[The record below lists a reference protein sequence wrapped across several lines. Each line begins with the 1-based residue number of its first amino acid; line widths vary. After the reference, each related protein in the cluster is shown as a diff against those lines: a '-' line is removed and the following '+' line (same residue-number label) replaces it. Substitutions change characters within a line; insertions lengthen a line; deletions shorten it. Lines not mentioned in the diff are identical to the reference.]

1 MPKMPRRF
9 GRGDKVI
16 VRPES
21 DSPLKG
27 QIGIVDQIIS
37 DAKEMGYFYS
47 VKFAGVAMRFN
58 EDLLEVAH

>member
-9 GRGDKVI
+9 GKGDKVS

-21 DSPLKG
+21 DSPFKG
-27 QIGIVDQIIS
+27 QIGIVDKVIL
-37 DAKEMGYFYS
+37 DAKEVGYFYS

-58 EDLLEVAH
+58 EDLLEVVP